1 MLGWGRV
8 KFILQSQPHTH
19 LLALSGLFPILERGS
34 EVSQPMQ
41 VSRQDGQLPTE
52 PPMHTGLEG
61 ASLHPVHAPIQACT
75 RVSGHVF
82 AHESVHQPSTTTSP
96 RGSSSTRAGW
106 GAACPSARPL
116 HPTLDQSCLHPHF
129 PKPLDIGFPAQLH
142 PKRRQEDST
151 APPVHAPGHSWRG
164 SQVSKGCRREGAG
177 DRAMAVPG
185 WVSPP
190 CCSWHPALC
199 VGRGSRGWSL
209 HTARPGSCDIQAG
222 REKEPW
228 VLGRAGGTLGAGQ
241 GHLRGPSTP

>member
-8 KFILQSQPHTH
+8 KFILQSQPRTH

-52 PPMHTGLEG
+52 PPMHAGLEG

-96 RGSSSTRAGW
+96 RGSSSTRQSWLGSSVPLSTPPAPHPGSVL
-106 GAACPSARPL
+106 SA
-116 HPTLDQSCLHPHF
+116 PHF

-164 SQVSKGCRREGAG
+164 SQVSKGCR
-177 DRAMAVPG
+177 
-185 WVSPP
+185 
-190 CCSWHPALC
+190 
-199 VGRGSRGWSL
+199 
-209 HTARPGSCDIQAG
+209 
-222 REKEPW
+222 
-228 VLGRAGGTLGAGQ
+228 
-241 GHLRGPSTP
+241 